1 MYRLVCNLGM
11 LSCFSRQILMHF
23 LNLGDVFIGT
33 GLEPGVLSH
42 CKGAYDT
49 SAPIYLPN
57 HLQCD
62 YFKNKIN

>member
-1 MYRLVCNLGM
+1 
-11 LSCFSRQILMHF
+11 MHF

-33 GLEPGVLSH
+33 GLEPGVLSQ